1 MKGWQRIAG
10 DIWESI
16 AYVLAL
22 PTIRKIFR
30 DRPLLLEIYPPRGLN
45 LDPRVSERTSN
56 SLAHPLLSS
65 REVFQP
71 LSASELLA
79 AGNATVCRR
88 VQGVYRARTALLGER
103 ASAVVALIDRL
114 NARLHTLTAENRET
128 RAHFSLSQS
137 ARHNTPYLVARL
149 VIAVAVIKRLEPP
162 QWK

>member
-1 MKGWQRIAG
+1 MP
-10 DIWESI
+10 
-16 AYVLAL
+16 AYL
-22 PTIRKIFR
+22 PY
-30 DRPLLLEIYPPRGLN
+30 PQLLEIYSPRGLN
-45 LDPRVSERTSN
+45 LDLRGSERTS
-56 SLAHPLLSS
+56 SSPVQQPLLSS

-71 LSASELLA
+71 LPASELLA

-88 VQGVYRARTALLGER
+88 VQDVYRARTALLGER

-149 VIAVAVIKRLEPP
+149 VIAVAVMKRLEPP
-162 QWK
+162 Q